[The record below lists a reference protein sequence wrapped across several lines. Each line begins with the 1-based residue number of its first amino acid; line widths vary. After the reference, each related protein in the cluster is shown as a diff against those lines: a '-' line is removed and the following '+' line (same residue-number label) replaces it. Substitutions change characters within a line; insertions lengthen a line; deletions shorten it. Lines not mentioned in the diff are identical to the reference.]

1 MNYPDYVT
9 AQQMQM
15 QPQGQYLPPQMAPYQ
30 TMQSMVN
37 MPMRSEADEEMRR
50 QQMVMSGLNPD
61 DMGDRMKFAGQN
73 VMSMPARIMEAPST
87 IGKKAKKQAKGLL
100 DLFK

>member
-15 QPQGQYLPPQMAPYQ
+15 QVPQYQAPQMMPIQPMQPMVTMAP
-30 TMQSMVN
+30 
-37 MPMRSEADEEMRR
+37 RSAEDEEMRR
-50 QQMVMSGLNPD
+50 QQMIMSGLDPD
-61 DMGDRMKFAGQN
+61 SMGDRMRYAGDN
-73 VMSMPARIMEAPST
+73 LMAMPARVMEAPGA

-100 DLFK
+100 DLFT

>member
-1 MNYPDYVT
+1 MNYQDYVT

-15 QPQGQYLPPQMAPYQ
+15 QIPQYQ
-30 TMQSMVN
+30 TAQMQPMQPIQPMVT
-37 MPMRSEADEEMRR
+37 MQPLTAEEAEYKR
-50 QQMVMSGLNPD
+50 QQMIMSGLDPD
-61 DMGDRMKFAGQN
+61 SMGDRMKYAGQN
-73 VMSMPARIMEAPST
+73 VMSIPARIMEAPST

>member
-1 MNYPDYVT
+1 MNYQDYVT

-15 QPQGQYLPPQMAPYQ
+15 QIPQYQ
-30 TMQSMVN
+30 TAQMQPMQPMQPMVT
-37 MPMRSEADEEMRR
+37 MPMRSDEDEEMRR

-61 DMGDRMKFAGQN
+61 DIGDRMRFAGQN
-73 VMSMPARIMEAPST
+73 VMSIPARIMEAPGA

>member
-1 MNYPDYVT
+1 MNYQDYVK

-15 QPQGQYLPPQMAPYQ
+15 QVPQYQ
-30 TMQSMVN
+30 TAQMMPMQPMESMVT
-37 MPMRSEADEEMRR
+37 MQPMTADEQEYKR
-50 QQMVMSGLNPD
+50 QQMAMSGLDPD
-61 DMGDRMKFAGQN
+61 SMGDRMRYAGQN
-73 VMSMPARIMEAPST
+73 VMAIPARIMEAPST

>member
-1 MNYPDYVT
+1 MNYQDYVT

-15 QPQGQYLPPQMAPYQ
+15 QVPQYQAPQM
-30 TMQSMVN
+30 
-37 MPMRSEADEEMRR
+37 MPMQQMQPMVTMAPRSAEEEEYRR
-50 QQMVMSGLNPD
+50 QQMMMSGLNPD
-61 DMGDRMKFAGQN
+61 DFTDRLRFMGNNAMG
-73 VMSMPARIMEAPST
+73 MPARIMEAPGA

>member
-1 MNYPDYVT
+1 MNYQDYVT

-15 QPQGQYLPPQMAPYQ
+15 QVPQYQAPQM
-30 TMQSMVN
+30 
-37 MPMRSEADEEMRR
+37 MPMQQMQPMVTMAPRSAEEEEMRR
-50 QQMVMSGLNPD
+50 QQMIMSGMDPD
-61 DMGDRMKFAGQN
+61 SIGDRMRYVGQN
-73 VMSMPARIMEAPST
+73 AMAVPARIMEAPGA

>member
-1 MNYPDYVT
+1 MNYQDYVT

-15 QPQGQYLPPQMAPYQ
+15 QIPQYQPAQMQPMQ
-30 TMQSMVN
+30 PMQPMVTM
-37 MPMRSEADEEMRR
+37 PARSEAEEEMRR

-61 DMGDRMKFAGQN
+61 DMGDRMRFAGQN
-73 VMSMPARIMEAPST
+73 MMALPARVMEAPGA

>member
-15 QPQGQYLPPQMAPYQ
+15 QVPQYQTPQM
-30 TMQSMVN
+30 
-37 MPMRSEADEEMRR
+37 MPMQPMQPMVTMAPRSAEDEEMRR
-50 QQMVMSGLNPD
+50 QQMIMSGMDPD
-61 DMGDRMKFAGQN
+61 SMGDRMKFAGQN
-73 VMSMPARIMEAPST
+73 VMAMPARIMEAPGA

>member
-1 MNYPDYVT
+1 MNYQDYVT

-15 QPQGQYLPPQMAPYQ
+15 QVPQYQTPQM
-30 TMQSMVN
+30 
-37 MPMRSEADEEMRR
+37 MPMQPMQPMVTMAPRSAEEEEYRR
-50 QQMVMSGLNPD
+50 QQMIMSGMDPD
-61 DMGDRMKFAGQN
+61 SMGDRMRYAGDN
-73 VMSMPARIMEAPST
+73 LMAMPARIMEAPGA

>member
-15 QPQGQYLPPQMAPYQ
+15 QVPQYQTAQMMPYQ
-30 TMQSMVN
+30 PMQPMVS
-37 MPMRSEADEEMRR
+37 MPMRSDEDEEMRR

-61 DMGDRMKFAGQN
+61 DMGDRMRFAGQN
-73 VMSMPARIMEAPST
+73 IMALPARVMEAPGA
-87 IGKKAKKQAKGLL
+87 IGNKAKKQAKGLL

>member
-15 QPQGQYLPPQMAPYQ
+15 QVPQYQAPQM
-30 TMQSMVN
+30 
-37 MPMRSEADEEMRR
+37 MPMQPMQPMVTMAPRSAEDEEMRR
-50 QQMVMSGLNPD
+50 QQMIMSGMDPD
-61 DMGDRMKFAGQN
+61 SMGDRMKFAGQN
-73 VMSMPARIMEAPST
+73 VMAMPARIMEAPGA

>member
-1 MNYPDYVT
+1 MNYQDYVT

-15 QPQGQYLPPQMAPYQ
+15 QVPQYQAPQM
-30 TMQSMVN
+30 
-37 MPMRSEADEEMRR
+37 MPMQPMQPMVTMAPRSAEEEEYRR
-50 QQMVMSGLNPD
+50 QQMIMSGMDPD
-61 DMGDRMKFAGQN
+61 SMGDRMRYAGDN
-73 VMSMPARIMEAPST
+73 LMAMPTRIMEAPGA

>member
-1 MNYPDYVT
+1 MNYQDYVT

-15 QPQGQYLPPQMAPYQ
+15 QVPQYQAPQMMPTQPMQPMVTMAP
-30 TMQSMVN
+30 
-37 MPMRSEADEEMRR
+37 RSAEEEEMRR
-50 QQMVMSGLNPD
+50 QQMIMSGMDPD
-61 DMGDRMKFAGQN
+61 SMGDRMRYAGDN
-73 VMSMPARIMEAPST
+73 LMAMPGRIMEAPGA

>member
-1 MNYPDYVT
+1 MNYQDYVT

-15 QPQGQYLPPQMAPYQ
+15 QIPQYQ
-30 TMQSMVN
+30 TAQMQPMQPMQPMVT
-37 MPMRSEADEEMRR
+37 MPMRSDEDEEMRR
-50 QQMVMSGLNPD
+50 QQMMMSGLNPD
-61 DMGDRMKFAGQN
+61 DFGDRMRYAGQN
-73 VMSMPARIMEAPST
+73 VMSMPARIMEAPGA

>member
-1 MNYPDYVT
+1 MNYQDYVT

-15 QPQGQYLPPQMAPYQ
+15 QVPQYQAPQM
-30 TMQSMVN
+30 
-37 MPMRSEADEEMRR
+37 MPMQQMQPMVTMAPRSAEEEEYRR
-50 QQMVMSGLNPD
+50 QQMMMSGLDPD
-61 DMGDRMKFAGQN
+61 VMGDRMRYAGQN

>member
-15 QPQGQYLPPQMAPYQ
+15 QIPQYQPAQMQP
-30 TMQSMVN
+30 MQPMQPMVT
-37 MPMRSEADEEMRR
+37 MPMRSDEDEEMRR

-61 DMGDRMKFAGQN
+61 DMGDRMRFAGQN
-73 VMSMPARIMEAPST
+73 IMALPARVMEAPGA
-87 IGKKAKKQAKGLL
+87 IGNTAKKQAKGLL

>member
-1 MNYPDYVT
+1 MNYQDYVT

-15 QPQGQYLPPQMAPYQ
+15 QTPQYQPAQMLP
-30 TMQSMVN
+30 MQPMQPMVT
-37 MPMRSEADEEMRR
+37 
-50 QQMVMSGLNPD
+50 
-61 DMGDRMKFAGQN
+61 
-73 VMSMPARIMEAPST
+73 MPARIMEAPST

>member
-1 MNYPDYVT
+1 MNYQDYVT

-15 QPQGQYLPPQMAPYQ
+15 QIPQYQ
-30 TMQSMVN
+30 TAQMQPMQPMQPMVT
-37 MPMRSEADEEMRR
+37 MPMRSDEDEEMRR

-61 DMGDRMKFAGQN
+61 DIGDRMRFVGQN